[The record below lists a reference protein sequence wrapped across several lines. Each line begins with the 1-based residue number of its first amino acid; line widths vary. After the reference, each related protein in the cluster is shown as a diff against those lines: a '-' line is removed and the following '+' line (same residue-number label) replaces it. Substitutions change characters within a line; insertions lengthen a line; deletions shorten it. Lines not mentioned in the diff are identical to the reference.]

1 MFNKLFDKFDGD
13 LILGLNNELKA
24 IYISNF
30 FKKQDKNI
38 IVVTNS
44 LFEANK
50 LAQAIEN
57 YIDEALLFPM
67 DDFLTSEAIAISP
80 ELKSTRIETLMRLS
94 NEKKNIVITNLM
106 GYLRYLP
113 KKNVIKEKIIKLRVG
128 TEISINDL
136 KNKLFDLGY
145 VKESL
150 VNKTGE
156 MSIRGFVIDVFAVS
170 EVNPIRIEF
179 WGDEIESIR
188 YFDVDTQR
196 TKENS
201 T

>member
-1 MFNKLFDKFDGD
+1 MFNKLFDKFDGE

-57 YIDEALLFPM
+57 YVDEALLFPM

-113 KKNVIKEKIIKLRVG
+113 KKNVIKEKIIKLKVG

-136 KNKLFDLGY
+136 KNYLILG
-145 VKESL
+145 
-150 VNKTGE
+150 
-156 MSIRGFVIDVFAVS
+156 M
-170 EVNPIRIEF
+170 
-179 WGDEIESIR
+179 
-188 YFDVDTQR
+188 
-196 TKENS
+196 
-201 T
+201 

>member
-1 MFNKLFDKFDGD
+1 MFNKLFDKFDGE

-57 YIDEALLFPM
+57 YVDEALLFPM

-94 NEKKNIVITNLM
+94 NEKKNIVITND
-106 GYLRYLP
+106 
-113 KKNVIKEKIIKLRVG
+113 IRV
-128 TEISINDL
+128 TPSFFLYI
-136 KNKLFDLGY
+136 FP
-145 VKESL
+145 
-150 VNKTGE
+150 
-156 MSIRGFVIDVFAVS
+156 
-170 EVNPIRIEF
+170 PI
-179 WGDEIESIR
+179 
-188 YFDVDTQR
+188 
-196 TKENS
+196 
-201 T
+201 